1 MNLLGYSDG
10 TLQLTVDAIWQEERL
25 DKAFTHEVTVRPRS
39 GGGFEYVSNRVLS
52 RAEGVDFSWYEK
64 PGSKAVPESKSE
76 VENNGGKRN
85 RKTRLWRLP
94 EAVRI
99 FMRNWHGLRM
109 WSIPS
114 WICFRKQTGRPSWS
128 GWENSEKTA
137 VSDGVNMVHYEAV
150 EDFYKTFTDGG
161 ASRVTIFNVQ
171 NGGSLAVMTF
181 ICDSGQ
187 AELYYVS
194 VGWEKGGVPFIEG
207 AGENPVQELKLTE
220 KRIFDLC
227 LQKPDSPQSFEGIS
241 ACEAP
246 VAGVPGADAKVHLR
260 S

>member
-1 MNLLGYSDG
+1 M
-10 TLQLTVDAIWQEERL
+10 
-25 DKAFTHEVTVRPRS
+25 RPRS

-85 RKTRLWRLP
+85 PEDEAMEAAGGCKDIYEKLAWVEDVVNPQLDLLSETDRAAIVERLGEL
-94 EAVRI
+94 
-99 FMRNWHGLRM
+99 G
-109 WSIPS
+109 
-114 WICFRKQTGRPSWS
+114 
-128 GWENSEKTA
+128 KTA

-187 AELYYVS
+187 A
-194 VGWEKGGVPFIEG
+194 
-207 AGENPVQELKLTE
+207 
-220 KRIFDLC
+220 
-227 LQKPDSPQSFEGIS
+227 
-241 ACEAP
+241 
-246 VAGVPGADAKVHLR
+246 
-260 S
+260 